1 MGAGPR
7 DATPHDAAPV
17 RVLSPS
23 AVHSSLEAIV
33 EAHRERGGGEVRL
46 KFETAPAMKKLLEA
60 GERADIIVSPPAV
73 MAEIVK
79 MGKALERE
87 QIVLGRAGVG
97 VMVRDGQPLPDV
109 STTEALQRAL
119 LEADTIVHTRASSG
133 TYVAQ
138 LLVRLGLWERIAPK
152 TRSFHDAQETFTHF
166 LGLRGRDIGFGG
178 IPEIRRWSDR
188 GLRLAG
194 PLPADI
200 QNHTEY
206 AAALATSPLNARA
219 ARDFLRFLAGPE
231 ARAILTAH
239 GVDP

>member
-1 MGAGPR
+1 VTKPEAAG
-7 DATPHDAAPV
+7 DAAPV

-33 EAHRERGGGEVRL
+33 EAHRARGGSDVRL
-46 KFETAPAMKKLLEA
+46 KFETAPAMKKLLED

-73 MAEIVK
+73 MEEIVK
-79 MGKALERE
+79 MGKAAAGER
-87 QIVLGRAGVG
+87 IALGRAGVG
-97 VMVRDGQPLPDV
+97 VMVRAGQPVPDV
-109 STTEALQRAL
+109 STTEALKRAL
-119 LEADTIVHTRASSG
+119 LEADAIVHTRASSG

-138 LLVRLGLWERIAPK
+138 LLVRLGLWERIAAK
-152 TRSFHDAQETFTHF
+152 TRSFHDAHETFTYF
-166 LGLRGRDIGFGG
+166 LRLTGRDLGFGG

-200 QNHTEY
+200 QNYTAY
-206 AAALATSPLNARA
+206 AAALSTAPLNPSG

-231 ARAILTAH
+231 ARTILSDH
-239 GVDP
+239 GVES

>member
-1 MGAGPR
+1 MPT
-7 DATPHDAAPV
+7 ATSGIPV

-33 EAHRERGGGEVRL
+33 DAHRARGGGEVRL
-46 KFETAPAMKKLLEA
+46 KFETAPAMKKLLES

-73 MAEIVK
+73 MEEIVT
-79 MGKALERE
+79 MGKALAGER
-87 QIVLGRAGVG
+87 IVLGRAGVG
-97 VMVRDGQPLPDV
+97 IMVRADQPAPDV
-109 STTEALQRAL
+109 STTEALKRAL
-119 LEADTIVHTRASSG
+119 LEADAIVHTRASSG

-138 LLVRLGLWERIAPK
+138 LLVRLGLSGRIAAK
-152 TRSFHDAQETFTHF
+152 TRSFHDAQETFTYF
-166 LGLRGRDIGFGG
+166 LGLHGRDIGFGG

-200 QNHTEY
+200 QNYTAY
-206 AAALATSPLNARA
+206 AAALAADAVNPAGAREL
-219 ARDFLRFLAGPE
+219 LRFLAGPE

-239 GVDP
+239 GVEP